1 MNLRLLTLLL
11 LWSTFLPAQK
21 DADLLAALQWRN
33 IGPANMM
40 GRIADIDALN
50 SDYRHVLCASASGG
64 VFQSTNGGITWD
76 PIFDGYGPGSI
87 GSVALFQRNPKVIW
101 VGTGESA
108 NRNSSGWG
116 DGLYK
121 SSDGGQTFDQV
132 GFANSHH
139 VADIALHPTDPNIAY
154 VAVVGHLWGYS
165 GDRGLYKTTDG
176 GRSWEKLASTL
187 PDDGKTGCTEITMH
201 PTDPNVLFAG
211 FYHRLRQPFQY
222 LSSGEAGG
230 LYKSSDAGKTWK
242 KITTGLPTGET
253 GMIDVSICRKYPNIM
268 VAAIE
273 TDEHLPT
280 GVPGSGVYRSD
291 DGGESWRFVFKHA
304 VRPFYHGQ
312 IEIDP
317 SNPDNIYVVSRDFQI
332 SRDGGK
338 TFAERE
344 WRTDGGDD
352 HALWIAPY
360 DSQIMY
366 LGTDQGLRLTVD
378 GGESI
383 LSFNNMAIG
392 QYYAIGADMRDP
404 YWVGGGL
411 QDNGLWLGPSNSRER
426 RGILNEH
433 NTWVGEGDGF
443 HFQIDPTDWRTIY
456 LVNHVGFAV
465 RVDPVTRAYHYLT
478 PTPQTITN
486 YRDYFD
492 PTFPDTAINYTIN
505 PGEHWFFYEYTDRQ
519 KLPPQFRFNWS
530 SPLVL
535 SPTLPQR
542 VYFAGN
548 YLFRS
553 DDRGDSWTIISPDLT
568 GNDPRRRNPSQ
579 SGHLTRSVTGGEN
592 HYTIVTV
599 AESPLNPEV
608 VWAGTDDGYLQV
620 SQNGGNTWEEVGI
633 NLPDMPRQEAA
644 PGKTYGGTAWVS
656 RVEPS
661 KHQPGRCY
669 VTLDNHRYDDMQ
681 PYVFVT
687 EDYGQ
692 TWRKITKGLPAEWS
706 CYVIREDPEA
716 EKLLFV
722 GTETAVYTS
731 INRGGSW
738 MELRNNMPKVAIY
751 DLLIHPRD
759 GDLIAG
765 THGRSIWILDDIS
778 ALRYM
783 AQNSQSQDFMYLP
796 SRTATRWLSV
806 NTGRKQPY
814 FEFRGK
820 NPHWGAQIQFWVD
833 EKLPADSITI
843 VVSNPAG
850 DRREWKEMS
859 VPGLNRSYWDLTFP
873 AGAPPTAELNK
884 MIAGLDA
891 LSAYELTTAQKREIK
906 TLKAGLEQQRK
917 SYDAVAYNRL
927 WEELASNYGAYGSYL
942 SERPRKQEAPP
953 GTYQVQLTKG
963 EEEVTGQ
970 INLRADP
977 LLTTEGN

>member
-1 MNLRLLTLLL
+1 M
-11 LWSTFLPAQK
+11 
-21 DADLLAALQWRN
+21 
-33 IGPANMM
+33 
-40 GRIADIDALN
+40 
-50 SDYRHVLCASASGG
+50 
-64 VFQSTNGGITWD
+64 
-76 PIFDGYGPGSI
+76 
-87 GSVALFQRNPKVIW
+87 
-101 VGTGESA
+101 
-108 NRNSSGWG
+108 
-116 DGLYK
+116 
-121 SSDGGQTFDQV
+121 
-132 GFANSHH
+132 
-139 VADIALHPTDPNIAY
+139 
-154 VAVVGHLWGYS
+154 
-165 GDRGLYKTTDG
+165 
-176 GRSWEKLASTL
+176 
-187 PDDGKTGCTEITMH
+187 
-201 PTDPNVLFAG
+201 
-211 FYHRLRQPFQY
+211 
-222 LSSGEAGG
+222 
-230 LYKSSDAGKTWK
+230 
-242 KITTGLPTGET
+242 
-253 GMIDVSICRKYPNIM
+253 
-268 VAAIE
+268 
-273 TDEHLPT
+273 
-280 GVPGSGVYRSD
+280 
-291 DGGESWRFVFKHA
+291 
-304 VRPFYHGQ
+304 
-312 IEIDP
+312 
-317 SNPDNIYVVSRDFQI
+317 VSRDFQI

-352 HALWIAPY
+352 HAMWIAPY
-360 DSQIMY
+360 DSNIMY

-443 HFQIDPTDWRTIY
+443 HFRIDPTDWRTIY

-492 PTFPDTAINYTIN
+492 PAFPDTAINYTID

-548 YLFRS
+548 HLFRS

-568 GNDPRRRNPSQ
+568 GNDSRRRNPSQ

-592 HYTIVTV
+592 HYTIITV

-783 AQNSQSQDFMYLP
+783 AQNSQSRDFMYLP
-796 SRTATRWLSV
+796 SRKATRWLSV

-843 VVSNPAG
+843 VVSSPAG

-859 VPGLNRSYWDLTFP
+859 VPGLNRIYWDLTFP

-891 LSAYELTTAQKREIK
+891 LSAYELNTVQKREIK
-906 TLKAGLEQQRK
+906 TLKTGLERQRK

-927 WEELASNYGAYGSYL
+927 WEELASNYGAYGSYM
-942 SERPRKQEAPP
+942 SERPREQEAPP

-970 INLRADP
+970 ISLREDP